1 MKLRKH
7 LFVVLLIIMGVISA
21 VYVFRESLAQS
32 LRKAF
37 PNDPE
42 YKGLVEPSLTEKT
55 YRIIGSYENTATAKD
70 VDIQAELTLNSA
82 LRSEKMFG
90 YEEALIYNDLY
101 LKNYTGPKQALIG
114 FGTDKEAGSLD
125 VEIENGKYSRLNAVF
140 LSEDVVRKWQ
150 LGTASRMFPR
160 DNTYLGTMKVVLG
173 AGLEGE
179 RYNLEEEGRNKI
191 ILRIESRTFEA
202 EIIGFTDLGQSI
214 QIGDQQICLD
224 YYVICPF
231 LDLTGLYGEGLDRSY
246 ATRKEPIYVADSW
259 LSTRGMDVSRI
270 KDTAATVA
278 EFSSTKEYVPLRTL
292 WISETDIDA
301 MNKIPDWLKSLRSQ
315 HKNIKNE
322 NECAAYAGYVYS
334 TAEMSFLGVK
344 ADIETLYDGSKS
356 LLFRGMIPE
365 GETLTIGGTTYEL
378 DDYIVMISPAD
389 PNATAD
395 DDDDDDDDGDDDG
408 KDSDK
413 PEGKTF
419 DTNDRL
425 KLFRILVL
433 KNSCYINTRNSADEV
448 QRRLTQIQDAIWANY
463 EKDNKG
469 IERTSNY
476 YVKEADRPGSVV
488 YRESLKQVP
497 EKLEKVDSIGYYVC
511 IFLLLLYLI
520 YKFFKGSDFY
530 TTIVMTGDTKLEV
543 VLVFLA
549 EAALL
554 YGFACGVGF
563 VFSWIVC
570 KLLGFGTVAFTPV
583 LTKNL
588 RIIGIPFAIIS
599 LWILIKDYGKIFR
612 RR

>member
-7 LFVVLLIIMGVISA
+7 LFVVLMIIMGLISA

-32 LRKAF
+32 LQKAF

-42 YKGLVEPSLTEKT
+42 YKGLVEPSLKENT

-70 VDIQAELTLNSA
+70 VDIQAELTLNTA
-82 LRSEKMFG
+82 LHSEKMFG

-101 LKNYTGPKQALIG
+101 LKNYVGPDNALIG
-114 FGTDKEAGSLD
+114 FGTEKEAGSKD

-150 LGTASRMFPR
+150 LGSASRMFLR

-173 AGLEGE
+173 KRLESE
-179 RYNLEEEGRNKI
+179 RYNLEEEGKNKI
-191 ILRIESRTFEA
+191 TLRIEGRTFDA
-202 EIIGFTDLGQSI
+202 EIIGFTELGQSI
-214 QIGDQQICLD
+214 QIGDSQICLD

-231 LDLTGLYGEGLDRSY
+231 LDLTGLYGEGLDRSF
-246 ATRKEPIYVADSW
+246 ATRLEPIYVADSW
-259 LSTRGMDVSRI
+259 LSTRGMDVSLI
-270 KDTAATVA
+270 KDTEATVS

-301 MNKIPDWLKSLRSQ
+301 MSKVPDWLKSLRSQ
-315 HKNIKNE
+315 HKNIKAE
-322 NECAAYAGYVYS
+322 NECAAYAGYAYS

-344 ADIETLYDGSKS
+344 TDIETLYDGSKS
-356 LLFRGMIPE
+356 LLIRGMIPE
-365 GETLTIGGTTYEL
+365 DESITIGGKTYDL
-378 DDYIVMISPAD
+378 DNYIVMISPQD
-389 PNATAD
+389 PAAAAD
-395 DDDDDDDDGDDDG
+395 DDDEDDE
-408 KDSDK
+408 DSDK

-433 KNSCYINTRNSADEV
+433 KNSCYVNTRNSADEI
-448 QRRLTQIQDAIWANY
+448 QRKLTQILDSTWENY
-463 EKDNKG
+463 AKDNKG
-469 IERTSNY
+469 LERTSSY
-476 YVKEADRPGSVV
+476 YVKEADKPGSVV

-543 VLVFLA
+543 VLIFLA

-563 VFSWIVC
+563 VLSWVVC

-599 LWILIKDYGKIFR
+599 LFILVKDYGKIFR